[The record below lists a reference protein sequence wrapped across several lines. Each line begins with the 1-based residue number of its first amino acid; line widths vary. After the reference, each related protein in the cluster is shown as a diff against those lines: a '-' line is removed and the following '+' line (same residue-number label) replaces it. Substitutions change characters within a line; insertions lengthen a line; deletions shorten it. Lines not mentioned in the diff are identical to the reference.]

1 MSSFVLGSIVIGSPA
16 DASVPGVPV
25 DWNVNNSTQLVASIV
40 PDPQADP
47 DSEPYNFV
55 GGSYAN
61 DVGTDN
67 FVVRLGHNIT
77 AGGGAV
83 DAARP
88 YVADEWEQDY
98 YNPILGPGRYVER
111 HLSFKAPGEDIQRVW
126 TFGGRWDAEPATPA
140 QNQLGFNVD
149 SIYHYNRDRTDQY
162 WTVDGVYGMQ
172 FTNIPFGTNNTET
185 TAEHLIIRGPAA
197 QTTPFITVAQNGITC
212 ISVNSK
218 AEMFID
224 GSSVGAG
231 AGGTA
236 MLQVR
241 GRVGTSLSV
250 LFEDRNAQPI
260 FSIAGDGSYTLNNG
274 LLLQRNSISV
284 QTSGGVETFAV
295 VNSSGIIRT
304 NQTAAATTPGS
315 VTHKMPIYDTSGT
328 LVGYIPIYNAIT

>member
-1 MSSFVLGSIVIGSPA
+1 MSTLAEAAPVYVIVSVFSMVRGPNHTDWGRGTVAVPSPRVPLAAVVKIRISGIRSHGDDRAWLG
-16 DASVPGVPV
+16 
-25 DWNVNNSTQLVASIV
+25 
-40 PDPQADP
+40 
-47 DSEPYNFV
+47 
-55 GGSYAN
+55 
-61 DVGTDN
+61 
-67 FVVRLGHNIT
+67 
-77 AGGGAV
+77 
-83 DAARP
+83 
-88 YVADEWEQDY
+88 
-98 YNPILGPGRYVER
+98 
-111 HLSFKAPGEDIQRVW
+111 
-126 TFGGRWDAEPATPA
+126 AEPATPA